1 LEEVIQLPVGI
12 FPGSTARACV
22 LVLNRRKSTHQRG
35 RVTFVDLSRQF
46 AGTPN
51 QSELTADGIAQALAA
66 TKGSSV
72 DGISITVDHA
82 VIRSNDFDL
91 EVRRYLSKSVW
102 RGETFAREWETYQ
115 QLLIERNRIESAVED
130 VLKKLGPS
138 KTEDRK

>member
-1 LEEVIQLPVGI
+1 
-12 FPGSTARACV
+12 
-22 LVLNRRKSTHQRG
+22 
-35 RVTFVDLSRQF
+35 VTFVDLSRQF